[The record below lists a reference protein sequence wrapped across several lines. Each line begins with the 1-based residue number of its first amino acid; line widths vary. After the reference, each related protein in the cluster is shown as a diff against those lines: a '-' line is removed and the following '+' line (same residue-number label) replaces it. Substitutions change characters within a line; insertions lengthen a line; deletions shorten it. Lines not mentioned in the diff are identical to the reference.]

1 MLKGQVD
8 AATRDAVSG
17 WAWET
22 DQPHGAVPLIV
33 SADGILVARV
43 VARQW
48 RADLEAAGIGNG
60 RHSFALNLGA
70 SLSVADGHVVT
81 VQRES
86 DGQHVEGSPFVVA
99 PADAFDD
106 RARATLAMLLE
117 SAADTAELEARI
129 TWLTEQTA
137 RLLQRRADRRS
148 GRGDRRQ
155 RQFAQRWPTT
165 GRVAAAGLDAPAPRA
180 LIIDQTTPRL
190 GHDAGSNVVL
200 SHMASLRR
208 LGYDVVFVPADM
220 GGRDPAVLE
229 GQGILVSDAPWY
241 GSVEE
246 VLRRDVGLFDLV
258 YLHRIEV
265 AARFLPLVRFH
276 QPKARVIFA
285 VADLSYLR
293 LSRQAGVE
301 DRPALL
307 DFARQRR
314 AGELMAAHAADAILT
329 HSSFEATLLAQEGV
343 PAAKIVRALWSVP
356 VQLDAVPGHERGV
369 AFIGGYGHEP
379 NIDAA
384 CWLVNDIMPLVWAE
398 EPGLPCL
405 LAGSEMPA
413 SVRALAR
420 PGVEVLGE
428 VATLGE
434 MFARVPVTVAPLRS
448 GAGVKGKVVDSLAAG
463 RPCVCT
469 SIAAEGLDLPQ
480 PLRWLIADDADG
492 LARRIVQCHRDGGA
506 LQSATAT
513 GLAFI
518 ADTFSDTALDTALGA
533 AVRPFATKHTTS

>member
-1 MLKGQVD
+1 MLRGQVD
-8 AATRDAVSG
+8 EATRDAVSG

-22 DQPHGAVPLIV
+22 EQPHGAVSLVV
-33 SADGILVARV
+33 SADGVLVARV

-60 RHSFALNLGA
+60 RHSFTLNLGA

-86 DGQHVEGSPFVVA
+86 DGQHLEGSPFMVA
-99 PADAFDD
+99 PVNAFDH
-106 RARATLAMLLE
+106 RARTTMTRLLE
-117 SAADTAELEARI
+117 SGADTAELETRI
-129 TWLTEQTA
+129 TWLTEQTS
-137 RLLQRRADRRS
+137 RLLQRRADQRS
-148 GRGDRRQ
+148 GLYDRRQ

-165 GRVAAAGLDAPAPRA
+165 GSVAAAGLDATVPRA
-180 LIIDQTTPRL
+180 LVIDQTAPRL
-190 GHDAGSNVVL
+190 GHDAGSNVIL

-208 LGYDVVFVPADM
+208 LGYAVVFVPADM

-229 GQGILVSDAPWY
+229 ALGILVSDAPWY

-246 VLRRDVGLFDLV
+246 VLRRDAGLFDVV
-258 YLHRIEV
+258 YLHRIAV

-276 QPKARVIFA
+276 LPKARVIFA

-314 AGELMAAHAADAILT
+314 AGELMAAHAADAVLT
-329 HSSFEATLLAQEGV
+329 HSSFEAALLAQEGV
-343 PAAKIVRALWSVP
+343 PAAKIFRALWSVP
-356 VQLDAVPGHERGV
+356 VQPEPLPGAPRGV
-369 AFIGGYGHEP
+369 AFIGGFGHEP

-384 CWLVNDIMPLVWAE
+384 FWLVNDIMPLVWAE

-413 SVRALAR
+413 SVRALAQ
-420 PGVEVLGE
+420 PGVEILGE
-428 VATLGE
+428 VPALGE
-434 MFARVPVTVAPLRS
+434 VFARVRVTVAPLRS

-463 RPCVCT
+463 RPCICT

-480 PLRWLIADDADG
+480 PLQWLIANDADG
-492 LARRIVQCHRDGGA
+492 LARRIAQLHQDGHA
-506 LQSATAT
+506 LRSAATA

-518 ADTFSDTALDTALGA
+518 ADAFSDAMLDAALST
-533 AVRPFATKHTTS
+533 AVRLFATKHTTA